1 MIETEILSPGPP
13 ILLVNVGLICKPEQ
27 ASFKSTV
34 RRPIKARLV
43 KRIGIDCL
51 TIMDMPE
58 ASSLVMC
65 SVFLLHFWCNFTMV
79 VLIGPLSN
87 SLP

>member
-34 RRPIKARLV
+34 RRPIKAGL
-43 KRIGIDCL
+43 IDCL
-51 TIMDMPE
+51 TIMGMPE

-65 SVFLLHFWCNFTMV
+65 SVFLVQFYDGCSHWSIIEQFALV
-79 VLIGPLSN
+79 
-87 SLP
+87 